1 MTSETRADMED
12 GTSEG
17 ERPRGRGGRRRA
29 PHATTPVQET
39 SSYSAHHLV
48 ARYLIFALGV
58 LVNSFGIALITKGA
72 LGTSPIS
79 STPYVLSLQF
89 PALSFG
95 ATTFVVNLLFI
106 AIQIVLLRR
115 DFQPVQLLQLV
126 VNVVF
131 SEFIDVSTRMLGF
144 FEPTS
149 LPVQLLCVV
158 LGCAVLAL
166 GISIEVAPNVILVPG
181 EGAVRAIASVC
192 TARFGTVK
200 ICFDLTLVAIA
211 LMLTFAFFGE
221 VRGLG
226 LGTVISA
233 LVVGKLVNLCNT
245 HLPFL
250 EGIRR
255 LSR

>member
-1 MTSETRADMED
+1 MTETPAST
-12 GTSEG
+12 TSAN
-17 ERPRGRGGRRRA
+17 A
-29 PHATTPVQET
+29 PAEAPSPTAPVET
-39 SSYSAHHLV
+39 SSYSAQHLV
-48 ARYLIFALGV
+48 ARYIWFAVGV
-58 LVNSFGIALITKGA
+58 LINSFGIALITKGA

-95 ATTFVVNLLFI
+95 MTTFLVNLLFI
-106 AIQIVLLRR
+106 ALQIVLLRR

-131 SEFIDVSTRMLGF
+131 SEFIDVSTNLLGF
-144 FEPTS
+144 FES
-149 LPVQLLCVV
+149 ASVAVQLLCVV

-181 EGAVRAIASVC
+181 EGAVRAIAATC
-192 TARFGTVK
+192 RARFGTVK
-200 ICFDLTLVAIA
+200 ICFDLTLVAVA
-211 LMLTFAFFGE
+211 LVLSLVFFHG
-221 VRGLG
+221 VQGLG

-233 LVVGKLVNLCNT
+233 LVVGKLVNLCNA

-250 EGIRR
+250 EHIRR
-255 LSR
+255 LAR